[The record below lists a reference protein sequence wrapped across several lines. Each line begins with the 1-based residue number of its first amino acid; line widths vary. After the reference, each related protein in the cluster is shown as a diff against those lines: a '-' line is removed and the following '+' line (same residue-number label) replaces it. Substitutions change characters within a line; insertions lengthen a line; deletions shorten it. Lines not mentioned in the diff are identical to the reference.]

1 MCTDFFFCL
10 LGGVGFHELSFQCT
24 IFHFWPLSDA
34 GRSSLVLHT
43 NQGVNCVPKAITANC
58 GAS

>member
-1 MCTDFFFCL
+1 MGLGFC
-10 LGGVGFHELSFQCT
+10 GQAFHGT
-24 IFHFWPLSDA
+24 IFHFWPLSDTGQSGLA
-34 GRSSLVLHT
+34 AHT